1 VEVVRTSIR
10 TRARD
15 EYAFVLRRERLV
27 ERIRA
32 FACCLTVLHELM
44 RLLGV
49 IQTEPMLTLTLGTLG
64 FMIVGNAISF
74 AARRHG
80 NESTMRVAAPFLTVV
95 DTSLVVFVVM
105 TLPPVFGG
113 GDFLIFGTPIALAAM
128 RSRLRGALAVWAVT
142 TTVAVAGILAGRGG
156 GLTVADQISYVVLI
170 NLVLAAIVGRIA
182 EDLHAQFDELGLQ
195 ARTDVLT
202 GLANRRAF
210 MDLLDR
216 LPDGRRRQVTLLF
229 IDLDGFKAINDTLG
243 HEAGDEL
250 LETTARRLER
260 LIRRGDVGARLA
272 GDEFVALFYEV
283 DDSEALVHRMRAAL
297 EAPTLIRGVEVTAR
311 ASIGVA
317 SGLSDAANGTAL
329 LRRADAAMYAEKA
342 RRDLAAQARRVGTT
356 DVSTSHRG
364 DDHHTNVSTRTDG

>member
-356 DVSTSHRG
+356 DGSTSHRG

>member
-27 ERIRA
+27 ERIRT
-32 FACCLTVLHELM
+32 FACGLTVLHELM

-356 DVSTSHRG
+356 DGRTRHRG